1 MAACSF
7 ILNFGC
13 VQLLLCSGSLA
24 AYVSVSVIMSWCIM
38 IWQLWNVCM
47 MCMYDDDVCITIMAY
62 YHDDYDG
69 FVGCLWYI
77 IGMTMT
83 CYCDYY
89 DYITFW
95 CTFGVTRWRY
105 VGRYSR
111 AQCFNLRSSLATKRR
126 KRTERTL
133 YTRKPVTTKDSWFHW
148 LAPKRMLGHA
158 THLGCSGTPLLLFHT
173 FRLIVHP
180 CERFAHTTHTHT
192 HAHTHGNDNNTDDNA
207 TLHKRI
213 QCCIICTHHGMI
225 SHRKHNAALSN
236 TIQCVVHFVYNTAL
250 DATENSRRYD
260 R

>member
-105 VGRYSR
+105 VGRSSR
-111 AQCFNLRSSLATKRR
+111 AQRIDNLRSSLATKGGA
-126 KRTERTL
+126 
-133 YTRKPVTTKDSWFHW
+133 Y
-148 LAPKRMLGHA
+148 APKGQYIHA
-158 THLGCSGTPLLLFHT
+158 NPSHEWTHGLLQECEAGARHCFCST
-173 FRLIVHP
+173 
-180 CERFAHTTHTHT
+180 RFA
-192 HAHTHGNDNNTDDNA
+192 
-207 TLHKRI
+207 L
-213 QCCIICTHHGMI
+213 
-225 SHRKHNAALSN
+225 
-236 TIQCVVHFVYNTAL
+236 
-250 DATENSRRYD
+250 
-260 R
+260 